1 MSFIESI
8 LEDEALRREQFP
20 IARDSIFF
28 AHASVTVL
36 PKAATDAIRDFAA
49 HSETAQ
55 QESAWSVARV
65 EETRQ
70 LAAELIGA
78 TPDEIALLGPTSLG
92 LNLVAN
98 GLTWEPG
105 DEIVG
110 YFEDYP
116 ANVYPWRALASKGV
130 KYIGLEPE
138 LPGVLTWDVI
148 EPALTDRTK
157 LVALASCHFQTGY
170 RIDIDG
176 IGRRLHERG
185 IFFCLDGIQTVGA
198 FPTPVEHVD
207 FMAADSHKWM
217 LGPAGA
223 GIFYV
228 KKSRQQDLNPAL
240 LGSINVSSPNFI
252 AQPDIRYV
260 AGAKR
265 YEPGILNL
273 VGIHGMWGAMKMLL
287 KAGPEAISAR
297 LLDIRRTILDTLRP
311 LGYQLV
317 LEEHDLSSDAS
328 DANRSAI
335 ITLTHPGKDI
345 EALFDRLKD
354 QSVVTS
360 LRRNRAGEPF
370 IRLSPHFY
378 NTGAEIDRVAELLR

>member
-1 MSFIESI
+1 MRFIESI
-8 LEDEALRREQFP
+8 LRDEDLRRELFP
-20 IARDSIFF
+20 IANEQIFF

-36 PKAATDAIRDFAA
+36 PKAATDAIREFAVR
-49 HSETAQ
+49 SETAQ
-55 QESAWSVARV
+55 QECAWAVARV
-65 EETRQ
+65 ERTRQ

-92 LNLVAN
+92 LSLVAN
-98 GLTWEPG
+98 GLAWEPG

-116 ANVYPWRALASKGV
+116 ANVYPWRALAAKGV
-130 KYIGLEPE
+130 KYVGLEPE
-138 LPGVLTWDVI
+138 APGVLTWDVI
-148 EPALTDRTK
+148 EPALTPRTK

-185 IFFCLDGIQTVGA
+185 ILFCLDGIQTVGA

-207 FMAADSHKWM
+207 FMAADSHKWL

-228 KKSRQQDLNPAL
+228 KKSRQQDLNPTL

-273 VGIHGMWGAMKMLL
+273 VGIHGMAGSMELLL
-287 KAGPEAISAR
+287 KAGPEAIAAR
-297 LLDIRRTILDTLRP
+297 LLTLRERILQEVRP
-311 LGYQLV
+311 LGYRLA
-317 LEEHDLSSDAS
+317 LEEHDLSDDAS
-328 DANRSAI
+328 DANRSSI
-335 ITLTHPGKDI
+335 VTLTHPDKDI
-345 EALFDRLKD
+345 EALFDRLK
-354 QSVVTS
+354 QERVVTS

-370 IRLSPHFY
+370 LRLSPHFY
-378 NTGAEIDRVAELLR
+378 NTENEIGRVVDLLR